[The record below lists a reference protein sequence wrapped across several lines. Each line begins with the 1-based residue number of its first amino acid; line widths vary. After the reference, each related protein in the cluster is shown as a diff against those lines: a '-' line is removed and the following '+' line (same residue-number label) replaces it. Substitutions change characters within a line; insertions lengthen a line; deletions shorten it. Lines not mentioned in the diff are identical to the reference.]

1 MLSRRNKGGELCQ
14 ALEQKWWQK
23 IPEYYYHCINH
34 IRFKYNMIDECHSG
48 NSNQLC
54 LYSSLS
60 SYHYLSHCS
69 FPSPFFSSCDS
80 VNYSVSV
87 CLSTSVAVSLCFCL
101 SVTIC
106 VSHYVYLLLIQS
118 QSCVIHHDSFCFKQR
133 LHHN

>member
-1 MLSRRNKGGELCQ
+1 MCSADVTRVVNSVKLWNKNGGRKFLSISITIVSTILLGLNICY
-14 ALEQKWWQK
+14 
-23 IPEYYYHCINH
+23 I
-34 IRFKYNMIDECHSG
+34 YNMIMIDECHSG
-48 NSNQLC
+48 NNDQLC

-101 SVTIC
+101 SVCDNLC
-106 VSHYVYLLLIQS
+106 VSLCLSLI
-118 QSCVIHHDSFCFKQR
+118 DSESELCDSS
-133 LHHN
+133 

>member
-1 MLSRRNKGGELCQ
+1 MCSADVTRVVNSVKLWNKNGGRKFLS
-14 ALEQKWWQK
+14 
-23 IPEYYYHCINH
+23 ITINH

-48 NSNQLC
+48 NNNQLC

-87 CLSTSVAVSLCFCL
+87 CLSTSVAVNLCFCL